1 METYGADVGYG
12 FVKIVTA
19 DGRRASFPSVCK
31 PSGGDGLAEIFGS
44 RAAAHRLRLMTPGAG
59 FQEWLVGRSAL
70 AADAIRSWSTSGSDR
85 ADYPVLVMAALA
97 AIGAKGSVSIAVGL
111 PLSVYTN
118 KSEQRALRAALEGL
132 SALVGLDGRELQE
145 IEIASVTVYPQAVG
159 AYFAWTAS
167 LPGLTLSR
175 QAIGLVDV
183 GYRTTDYLVLRPQN
197 GKMEPD
203 GELSGSLDMGVA
215 DAMTHLG
222 KSLAETY
229 RLSFPLP
236 DTALDEALL
245 GDGTIGIR
253 GQVVNVMIA
262 YQAEVKR
269 LAVEITEQLRHIW
282 AKRLD
287 RLAAVIVAGGGGA
300 AVQPHLGLPGAVLVD
315 DPVYANAIG
324 FLRMARMKL
333 GAGVSDTANTSRE
346 RTAGI

>member
-1 METYGADVGYG
+1 MEVFGIDVGYG
-12 FVKIVTA
+12 FTKIVAA

-31 PSGGDGLAEIFGS
+31 PAAGDGLAEIFGS
-44 RAAAHRLRLMTPGAG
+44 AAADHRLRLMTPGPG

-70 AADAIRSWSTSGSDR
+70 AADAIRSWSSSGSAR
-85 ADYPVLVMAALA
+85 ADYSVLALTALA
-97 AIGAKGSVSIAVGL
+97 AVGASGRVSIAVGL

-118 KSEQRALRAALEGL
+118 KSEQQALKAALEGL
-132 SALVGLDGRELQE
+132 SALVGLDGREPQE

-159 AYFAWTAS
+159 AYFAWAAS
-167 LPGLTLSR
+167 LPGMTLSR
-175 QAIGLVDV
+175 QAIGLVDI

-197 GKMEPD
+197 GTIGPD
-203 GELSGSLDMGVA
+203 SDLSGSLDMGVT
-215 DAMTHLG
+215 DAMSHLG

-253 GQVVNVMIA
+253 GQVVNVVSA

-300 AVQPHLGLPGAVLVD
+300 AVQPFVGLPGTVLVD
-315 DPVYANAIG
+315 DPVYANAKG
-324 FLRMARMKL
+324 FLWLARMRKL
-333 GAGVSDTANTSRE
+333 SDTANTGSVR
-346 RTAGI
+346 A